1 MANHPAP
8 YAHPA
13 TRDKIRSIS
22 FMSVRGKVAVEL
34 SVIAILTTLF
44 LILFPKR
51 NPAGG
56 TMARLA

>member
-1 MANHPAP
+1 
-8 YAHPA
+8 
-13 TRDKIRSIS
+13 
-22 FMSVRGKVAVEL
+22 MSVRGKVAVEL

-51 NPAGG
+51 NPTGG